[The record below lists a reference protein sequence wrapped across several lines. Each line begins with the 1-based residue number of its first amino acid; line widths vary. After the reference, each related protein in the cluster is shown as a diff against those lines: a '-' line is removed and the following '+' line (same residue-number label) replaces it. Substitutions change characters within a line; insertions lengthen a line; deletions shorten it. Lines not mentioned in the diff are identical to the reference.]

1 MLLPENQQGL
11 SLLLLFL
18 RHYLIRIDS
27 CKEFQVGG
35 LPAGRNNSTKWLS
48 LISIFKVAT
57 KIFRSNSFLKRFDFF
72 KLSPINQGLQKTF

>member
-35 LPAGRNNSTKWLS
+35 LPAGRNNSTK
-48 LISIFKVAT
+48 
-57 KIFRSNSFLKRFDFF
+57 
-72 KLSPINQGLQKTF
+72 